1 MSGGQ
6 GMDRVEI
13 QLGHLCNNRCV
24 FCISGHLTH
33 RKEAP
38 LLPAILIRQR
48 LREARAAGIE
58 HLTFLG
64 GEPTIQPSFMDVLE
78 FAVEL
83 GFSTI
88 VVFSNGT
95 RLHRPGML
103 ERILE
108 TGGHFEFRLSFQG
121 GNEAAH
127 ERTTRRR
134 GSWRQLVDSL
144 ERARTLEQRVT
155 VNMCVVQS
163 NHESIVDFPA
173 LLEPHGVA
181 HLHLDMI
188 HPDDTPVAKGVGGE
202 ALADIMPRYR
212 DVATSLRRMSAA
224 LGPGIQL
231 SIGNL
236 PHCIAPELVP
246 HIHHGGVETQTNTAG
261 VLGAAMLAP
270 GHDKYAEK
278 RAHKHH
284 PDRCRECLFRT
295 QCSGIF
301 DQYAELYGDD
311 ELVPVQAID
320 LARAGAL
327 APGLAE
333 LLARLHAAAPFGSLQ
348 WGGIALPRP
357 DRLELRLDHPSGGR
371 VHVWF
376 DPSHRPR
383 AGYSLERIDPNRPPE
398 GLANEVRRLFEVARE
413 PATAV
418 QSDGGSEQSPRRA
431 GDSPLPPGTRS
442 G

>member
-6 GMDRVEI
+6 DTDRVEI

-38 LLPAILIRQR
+38 ILPAMLIRQR
-48 LREARAAGIE
+48 LREARAEGID

-64 GEPTIQPSFMDVLE
+64 GEPTIQPFFMEVLE
-78 FAVEL
+78 YAVEL
-83 GFSTI
+83 GFGTI

-108 TGGHFEFRLSFQG
+108 TGGEFEFRLSFQG

-127 ERTTRRR
+127 EATTRRK
-134 GSWRQLVDSL
+134 GSWRQLVGSL
-144 ERARTLEQRVT
+144 ERARALGQRVT

-163 NHESIVDFPA
+163 NHASLPDFPA
-173 LLEPHGVA
+173 LIAPRGVA

-202 ALADIMPRYR
+202 ALEDIMPRYR
-212 DVATSLRRMSAA
+212 DVARSLRAMAA
-224 LGPGIQL
+224 GFAPGFEF

-236 PHCIAPELVP
+236 PQCVAPELAP

-261 VLGAAMLAP
+261 VLGAAVLAP

-278 RAHKHH
+278 QENKRK
-284 PDRCRECLFRT
+284 PERCRGCVFDA
-295 QCSGIF
+295 QCTGVF
-301 DQYAELYGDD
+301 DQYADLYGHD
-311 ELVPVQAID
+311 ELAPVVGAD
-320 LARAGAL
+320 LAQSGVL
-327 APGLAE
+327 TPGLAE
-333 LLARLHAAAPFGSLQ
+333 LLDRLFAAAPFGELS
-348 WGGIALPRP
+348 WGAVSLPRR
-357 DRLELRLDHPSGGR
+357 DRLELRLDHPGGGR
-371 VHVWF
+371 VHLWF
-376 DPSHRPR
+376 DPTRRPR
-383 AGYSLERIDPNRPPE
+383 AGYTLERIDPTSPPA
-398 GLANEVRRLFEVARE
+398 GLADDVRRVFELVRAAPTADRSAGGIE
-413 PATAV
+413 P
-418 QSDGGSEQSPRRA
+418 GPRPA
-431 GDSPLPPGTRS
+431 DDSLAPPGTRS